1 MFRPNLAAV
10 DRLNRHS
17 DKRGDETFIAEQINA
32 PSSQFIVLVDDK
44 PVIISAGPGEV
55 GSVRWFTLTDLKEY
69 GFPVEQSYFLGTH
82 PSNGGGWFALA
93 VTEHLAK
100 TAPNP
105 VQTMRPAVDL
115 RSLAMQG
122 ALPSEEISTIGM
134 AKALHHWHDNAR
146 HCGHCGGTT
155 EIKDGGWRRS
165 CWSCGRQHFPRTDP
179 VVIMLIVDP
188 EGERCLLGHE
198 ARFAPNMWST
208 LAGFIEHGEDVEHAV
223 RRETMEE
230 AGIKIGE
237 VRYHSTQPWP
247 FPHSLMIGCHGI
259 AETTEITIDPK
270 EIQDARWFTRN
281 EILLML
287 DESHPEDL
295 WVPGKQAIAR
305 SLIQS
310 FADGEV
316 A

>member
-1 MFRPNLAAV
+1 MFRPNIAAA
-10 DRLNRHS
+10 DQLNRHS
-17 DKRGDETFIAEQINA
+17 DRRGNETFIAEKMNA
-32 PSSQFIVLVDDK
+32 ADARFIVLAGEK
-44 PVIISAGPGEV
+44 PVIISSGE
-55 GSVRWFTLTDLKEY
+55 GEQGRVRWFTLDDLKSY
-69 GFPVEQSYFLGTH
+69 GFPVEQAYFLGTH
-82 PSNGGGWFALA
+82 LNDDSPRFALA
-93 VTEHLAK
+93 ISDHQAQ

-105 VQTMRPAVDL
+105 VETMRPAVDL
-115 RSLAMQG
+115 RSLAMQE
-122 ALPSEEISTIGM
+122 ALPTEELGVIGM
-134 AKALHHWHDNAR
+134 AKALSHWHDNAR
-146 HCGHCGGTT
+146 HCGHCGGKT

-188 EGERCLLGHE
+188 AGDRCLLGHE

-230 AGIKIGE
+230 AGIRIGE

-259 AETTEITIDPK
+259 AETTEINIDPN
-270 EIQDARWFTRN
+270 EIVAARWFTRS

-287 DESHPEDL
+287 DESHPDGIWL
-295 WVPGKQAIAR
+295 PGKQAIAR

-316 A
+316 V

>member
-1 MFRPNLAAV
+1 MFKPNIAAA
-10 DRLNRHS
+10 DQLNRHS
-17 DKRGDETFIAEQINA
+17 DKRSDEAFIDAQLQS
-32 PSSQFIVLVDDK
+32 PDTKFIVLVGDK
-44 PVIISAGPGEV
+44 PVIQAVGE
-55 GSVRWFTLTDLKEY
+55 GEDGAVRWFTVAQIKEF
-69 GFPVEQSYFLGTH
+69 GFPVEQAYFLGTH
-82 PSNGGGWFALA
+82 PSDGGGRFAI
-93 VTEHLAK
+93 VVSEHLANL
-100 TAPNP
+100 APNP
-105 VQTMRPAVDL
+105 VETMRPAVDL

-122 ALPSEEISTIGM
+122 ALISEELSMIGM
-134 AKALHHWHDNAR
+134 AKALSHWHDNAR

-155 EIKDGGWRRS
+155 VVKDGGWRRA
-165 CWSCGRQHFPRTDP
+165 CWACGRQHFPRTDP
-179 VVIMLIVDP
+179 VVIMLVVDP
-188 EGERCLLGHE
+188 TGDRCLLGHE
-198 ARFAPNMWST
+198 ARFAPGMWST

-230 AGIKIGE
+230 AGIRIGE

-259 AETTEITIDPK
+259 AETTEITIDPN
-270 EIQDARWFTRN
+270 EIVDARWFSRQ

-287 DESHPEDL
+287 DEQHPENI

>member
-1 MFRPNLAAV
+1 MFKPNITAA
-10 DRLNRHS
+10 DQLHRHS
-17 DKRGDETFIAEQINA
+17 DKRSDEAFIQSHVDA
-32 PSSQFIVLVDDK
+32 PDTQYIVLVGEK
-44 PVIISAGPGEV
+44 PVIRATGEDED
-55 GSVRWFTLTDLKEY
+55 GSVRWFTHADLTEY
-69 GFPVEQSYFLGTH
+69 GFPVDQSYFLGTH
-82 PSNGGGWFALA
+82 PSDGSARFALA
-93 VTEHLAK
+93 VSEHLAT

-105 VQTMRPAVDL
+105 IQTMRPAVDL

-122 ALPSEEISTIGM
+122 VLPSEELSLIGM
-134 AKALHHWHDNAR
+134 AKALNHWHDNAR
-146 HCGHCGGTT
+146 HCGHCGGKT

-188 EGERCLLGHE
+188 AGDRCLLGHE

-230 AGIKIGE
+230 AGIRIGE

-259 AETTEITIDPK
+259 AETTEINIDPN
-270 EIQDARWFTRN
+270 EIVDARWFSRAD
-281 EILLML
+281 ILLML
-287 DESHPEDL
+287 DGSHPQDL

-316 A
+316 K

>member
-1 MFRPNLAAV
+1 MFKPNIAAA
-10 DRLNRHS
+10 DQLHRHS
-17 DKRGDETFIAEQINA
+17 DKRSDEAFIAQQMAAANTK
-32 PSSQFIVLVDDK
+32 FIVLVGEK
-44 PVIISAGPGEV
+44 PVIQSAGIGGEAN
-55 GSVRWFTLTDLKEY
+55 VRWFTFEQLKEY
-69 GFPVEQSYFLGTH
+69 GFPVEQAYFLGTH
-82 PSNGGGWFALA
+82 PSDGGGRFALA
-93 VTEHLAK
+93 ISEHLAN

-122 ALPSEEISTIGM
+122 VLPSEELSTIGM
-134 AKALHHWHDNAR
+134 AKALSHWHDNAR

-155 EIKDGGWRRS
+155 TIQDGGWKRS
-165 CWSCGRQHFPRTDP
+165 CWACGRQHFPRTDP

-188 EGERCLLGHE
+188 KGDRCLLGHE

-230 AGIKIGE
+230 AGIRIGE

-247 FPHSLMIGCHGI
+247 FPHSLMVGCHGF
-259 AETTEITIDPK
+259 AETTEINIDPN
-270 EIQDARWFTRN
+270 EIQAARWFSPA
-281 EILLML
+281 EILMML
-287 DESHPEDL
+287 EGSHPEDL

-316 A
+316 V

>member
-1 MFRPNLAAV
+1 MFRPNLAAA
-10 DRLNRHS
+10 DQLNRHS
-17 DKRGDETFIAEQINA
+17 ENRGDAAFIEAQQNA
-32 PSSQFIVLVDDK
+32 PDTRFIVLVDDK
-44 PVIISAGPGEV
+44 PVIQSSGPGV
-55 GSVRWFTLTDLKEY
+55 AGAVRWFTLADLTEF
-69 GFPVEQSYFLGTH
+69 GFPVEQAYFLGT
-82 PSNGGGWFALA
+82 SLSDGGGRFALA
-93 VTEHLAK
+93 VTDHLAK

-105 VQTMRPAVDL
+105 VETMRPAVDL
-115 RSLAMQG
+115 RSLAMQE
-122 ALPSEEISTIGM
+122 ALPAEELSTIGM

-146 HCGHCGGTT
+146 HCGHCGGKT
-155 EIKDGGWRRS
+155 EVKDAGWRRS

-188 EGERCLLGHE
+188 KGERCLLGHE

-230 AGIKIGE
+230 AGLTIGE

-259 AETTEITIDPK
+259 AETTEITIDPN
-270 EIQDARWFTRN
+270 EIEAARWFSRN

-287 DESHPEDL
+287 DESHPEGIF
-295 WVPGKQAIAR
+295 VPGKQAIAR

-316 A
+316 